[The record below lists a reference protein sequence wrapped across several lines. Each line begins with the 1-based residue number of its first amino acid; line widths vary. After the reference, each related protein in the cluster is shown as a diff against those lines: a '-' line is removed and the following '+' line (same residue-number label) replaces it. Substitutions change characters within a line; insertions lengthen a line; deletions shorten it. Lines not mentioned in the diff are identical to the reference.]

1 MKLNM
6 GTLDRIIRTAAALA
20 LIGVYFAGLV
30 EGTTAYILLGVSVV
44 LLGTS
49 AVGFCPAYL
58 PIKLSTRKAE

>member
-6 GTLDRIIRTAAALA
+6 GTIDRLVRTVAAVA
-20 LIGVYFAGLV
+20 LIGAYFAGLV

-58 PIKLSTRKAE
+58 PLSLSTKKAE